1 FVRVVEHEKVTA
13 NEELGHDEWQKQRG
27 ERADMMAVWKEVG
40 AVWLEHNQVQRQV
53 HKEALVAWEVEKD
66 LAKVER
72 RRPGW
77 NHPKLGKLESALP
90 KPMFESV
97 QG

>member
-1 FVRVVEHEKVTA
+1 
-13 NEELGHDEWQKQRG
+13 
-27 ERADMMAVWKEVG
+27 MA
-40 AVWLEHNQVQRQV
+40 V

-66 LAKVER
+66 LEKVER

-77 NHPKLGKLESALP
+77 NHPKLGKLKSPLP

-97 QG
+97 QGVEMDRNEDNDGVGSDGSGSAEED